1 MHNLLSPLVQDSML
15 KWSQN
20 LFNAAQSGDK
30 DLAIATLKECQ
41 LALASIIFY
50 VEEEGNRGT

>member
-15 KWSQN
+15 KWSQR

-30 DLAIATLKECQ
+30 DLALATLKECQ
-41 LALASIIFY
+41 LSVEAIIFFI
-50 VEEEGNRGT
+50 EREG